1 MTLPLVSVLTTCYN
15 REKYIS
21 DCIESVLA
29 STYQNWEL
37 IIVDDCSEDR
47 SVAIAKQYAKK
58 DKRISVYV
66 NESNLGDYPNRNK
79 AASYATGKYLKYL
92 DADDMLYKHSLEIM
106 VDSMEKYPK
115 AALGI
120 SDKNLNDNSLYPI
133 QYKPEEVYEMHFL
146 NRGLVWV
153 GPSSTIIK
161 RTIFNELNGFSG
173 KRFVGDTEFWLK
185 VCAHFPLIKVQSGLV
200 FIRKHHDREFTK
212 GHKNFDQTL
221 LNYKVAISAL
231 TSNDCPLSQ
240 EKKTVAICCLN
251 HRHKRNLLNI
261 IIKKRKL
268 KRGLEIMKL
277 TKISFLNLFTSL
289 IKLKPKC

>member
-21 DCIESVLA
+21 DCIESVLT

-37 IIVDDCSEDR
+37 IIVDDKSTDQ
-47 SVAIAKQYAKK
+47 SVAIAKQYAEK

-79 AASYATGKYLKYL
+79 AASYATGTYLKYL
-92 DADDMLYKHSLEIM
+92 DADDIIYPNSLQIM
-106 VDSMEKYPK
+106 VDSMEKHPD

-120 SDKNLNDNSLYPI
+120 SGKNLNDIKPYPI
-133 QYKPEEVYEMHFL
+133 QYQPTDIYEKHFL

-185 VCAHFPLIKVQSGLV
+185 VCASHPLLKIQSGLV
-200 FIRKHHDREFTK
+200 YVRKHKRQEYSK
-212 GHKNFDQTL
+212 GHLNFDYTV
-221 LNYKVAISAL
+221 LNYKVAINAL
-231 TSNDCPLSQ
+231 QSEQCPLDN
-240 EKKTVAICCLN
+240 KKREAALQWISY
-251 HRHKRNLLNI
+251 RHKRDILNI
-261 IIKKRKL
+261 MVKQKRV
-268 KRGLEIMKL
+268 KRGLEIMKESDL
-277 TKISFLNLFTSL
+277 SL
-289 IKLKPKC
+289 IQLLHSILKFK